1 MSTLATS
8 IGRPEAGEYDPYYER
23 YVSLVNTD
31 DIVTTLQRQPEDT
44 QALLRPLS
52 AKQAE
57 FRYAPGKWSVKE
69 VLGHLNDTERILS
82 YRALRIGRGDKTP
95 IEGFEQD
102 DYVPNGRFGQRT
114 LEDLLDE
121 FLTIR
126 KATVQLF
133 AHFDATAAER
143 RGTANQKQISA
154 RALAY
159 IIAGHEL
166 HHRRILEEKYLR

>member
-1 MSTLATS
+1 MSTVAVS
-8 IGRPEAGEYDPYYER
+8 IGRPGASEYDPYYER
-23 YVSLVNTD
+23 YISLVKTD
-31 DIVTTLQRQPEDT
+31 DIITTLQKQPQDT

-52 AKQAE
+52 AQQAG

-69 VLGHLNDTERILS
+69 VLGHMNDTERILS

-102 DYVPNGRFGQRT
+102 DYVPNGRFDQRA

-126 KATVQLF
+126 KATIQLF
-133 AHFDATAAER
+133 SHFDPAAAER

-166 HHRRILEEKYLR
+166 HHRRILQEKYLR